1 MIYRARGALLHNA
14 QRQILLECACFFIEY
29 FPLFNSSGRLL
40 AALAVMVL
48 IWAYSWIV
56 MKQMMAYAGPFEFA
70 ALRYLGGALVLF
82 VVLAA
87 LRQPLAPPPFWPTL
101 LVGLGQTT
109 GFQALAQLAL
119 VTGGAGK
126 VSLFC
131 YTMPFWVVLFAW
143 FALSEKPTV
152 KQWFGIALAAFG
164 LVLVIEPWQG
174 LSSMESTLLAIGGG
188 AAWGA
193 GTVLSKWMFQ
203 RYSIQPLSFTAWQM
217 LLGSLALC
225 AVAWAI
231 PSEPIVWSTEFI
243 LGLAY
248 SVFLASSLAW
258 LIWSQL
264 VRTLPTSVVGLAS
277 LLVPLTAILM
287 AWMLLAEQPSLIEGM
302 GIAVIMTGLF
312 VVRPQTKTKAKT

>member
-1 MIYRARGALLHNA
+1 
-14 QRQILLECACFFIEY
+14 
-29 FPLFNSSGRLL
+29 
-40 AALAVMVL
+40 MVL
-48 IWAYSWIV
+48 IWAYSWII
-56 MKQMMAYAGPFEFA
+56 MKQMMLYAGPFEFA

-82 VVLAA
+82 VVLMAM
-87 LRQPLAPPPFWPTL
+87 RKSLAPPPFWLTL

-143 FALSEKPTV
+143 FALNDKPTT
-152 KQWFGIALAAFG
+152 KQWFGIVLAACG
-164 LVLVIEPWQG
+164 LVLVIEPWHG
-174 LSSMESTLLAIGGG
+174 LGSMESTVLAIGGG

-203 RYSIQPLSFTAWQM
+203 RYSLDALGFTAWQM

-225 AVAWAI
+225 LIAWLI
-231 PSEPIVWSTEFI
+231 PSKPIIWDSEF
-243 LGLAY
+243 LWGLAY

-264 VRTLPTSVVGLAS
+264 VRSLPTSVVGLAS
-277 LLVPLTAILM
+277 LLVPLIAILM
-287 AWMLLAEQPSLIEGM
+287 AWVVLNEQPSVVEGI
-302 GIAVIMTGLF
+302 GIAVIMAGL
-312 VVRPQTKTKAKT
+312 VIVRPQNKAKA